1 MLLMS
6 GGSAVFV
13 EEEEGASRPC
23 TPAPPRFGVQGGCF
37 GDFFSEQLGIA
48 LIGNPRVVSW

>member
-37 GDFFSEQLGIA
+37 GDFFSEQLGIS